1 MIQKWLQIDTRRLG
15 VLEIGQEVAIQ
26 DPQAGGKSG
35 TVVKLDYDF
44 YEVRVHGSR
53 NLTTRNRQF
62 LRKIVL
68 FIPEEKL
75 ILQSGPEVEAV
86 AKKTVLESAE
96 RFIAV

>member
-44 YEVRVHGSR
+44 CEVRVHSSR
-53 NLTTRNRQF
+53 N
-62 LRKIVL
+62 I
-68 FIPEEKL
+68 
-75 ILQSGPEVEAV
+75 
-86 AKKTVLESAE
+86 KT
-96 RFIAV
+96 